1 MAIPSI
7 YHDLILEYAR
17 NTKNSGRIMSPDL
30 QAKAFNPLCGDE
42 LELTMSLKG
51 NTIDDCKTLVR
62 GCSICRASAS
72 MMSELILKKTLY
84 EVEEIC
90 VMFFESLQ
98 KENSEISIT
107 IDSLRPL
114 VALKNH
120 RSRVKCMKLAWEA
133 LEDCTNNSQS

>member
-7 YHDLILEYAR
+7 YHDLILEHAR

-42 LELTMSLKG
+42 LELTMSLRG
-51 NTIDDCKTLVR
+51 TTIDDCKTLVR

-72 MMSELILKKTLY
+72 MMSELILKKTLF
-84 EVEEIC
+84 EVERIC
-90 VMFFESLQ
+90 LMFFESLQ